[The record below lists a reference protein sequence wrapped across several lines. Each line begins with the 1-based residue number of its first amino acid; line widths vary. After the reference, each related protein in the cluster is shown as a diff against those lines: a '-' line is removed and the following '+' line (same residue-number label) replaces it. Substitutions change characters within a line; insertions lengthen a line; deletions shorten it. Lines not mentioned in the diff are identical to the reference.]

1 MYYARI
7 IPNQNIYYVCDVLIR
22 TITDT
27 YFVGM
32 DKRTKQAYIFTYDCI
47 DKTVFFNRGEASE
60 KVLSEELRKQVKTR
74 VIYILNL
81 KEYIELKFL

>member
-1 MYYARI
+1 MTENKPKLKQTMYYARI

-32 DKRTKQAYIFTYDCI
+32 DKRTKTSVHFHI
-47 DKTVFFNRGEASE
+47 
-60 KVLSEELRKQVKTR
+60 
-74 VIYILNL
+74 
-81 KEYIELKFL
+81 

>member
-1 MYYARI
+1 MTETNKPKLKQTMYYARI

-60 KVLSEELRKQVKTR
+60 KVLHEELGK
-74 VIYILNL
+74 
-81 KEYIELKFL
+81 